1 MGITTENYFAP
12 KFYVKYSKYVI
23 DLQSGNIQEG
33 DLSQYNDTIH
43 IFTNGS
49 KSDQGEV
56 SAFCA
61 FEEKFLMHVWNAC
74 LSVENS
80 VFHAEPFGIKN
91 AVIWAESFDYKSFL
105 ISSDNLSVLM
115 ALQNIDTVDYM
126 ISEILNLINKSSKTF
141 YFK

>member
-1 MGITTENYFAP
+1 MGITSENYFAP
-12 KFYVKYSKYVI
+12 QFYVKYSKYVI
-23 DLQSGNIQEG
+23 DLQSENIQEG

-49 KSDQGEV
+49 KSDQGKV
-56 SAFCA
+56 TAFCA
-61 FEEKFLMHVWNAC
+61 FEENFLMHVWNAC

-91 AVIWAESFDYKSFL
+91 AVIWAQSIDYKSFL

-115 ALQNIDTVDYM
+115 ALQNIDTVEYM
-126 ISEILNLINKSSKTF
+126 ISEILNLINKFSKTF